1 MPTFTIEM
9 TSSNGWAP
17 SQYTVEADSPGEAV
31 VKALRDHQYGVERGL
46 DSLVEPYDKES
57 DPNGSYTGWSR
68 ITISLDGQVGEDGSW
83 VREGDDG

>member
-46 DSLVEPYDKES
+46 DSLVEP
-57 DPNGSYTGWSR
+57 
-68 ITISLDGQVGEDGSW
+68 
-83 VREGDDG
+83 